1 MTSSQSQANVN
12 AAKRTQQQAD
22 NWKIIQKFIKERKE
36 RLETLKESLR
46 QLNED
51 KSKATASVTRL
62 EQQNAGYT
70 RQIAALNP
78 VADAAQIV
86 ILNQYITNNRGVITT
101 LKKTITTYT
110 QKITTKKKELEKQ
123 TAGVGSVN
131 STSTKPPVV
140 VPDTGGSRIEKKDNG
155 GGANDV
161 KLGYSYNAPLVKQAY
176 FSSVSGIDQSLQG
189 KSSGGLHID
198 AGNWND
204 AKMAWRKNLGGRGTI
219 QMDRDAITAIT
230 EAQKSNIKYDPKMYG
245 FKFLYNPKDVGMAW
259 GIMDQM
265 DPTYVA
271 SGQDAFNAISA
282 GLMSSSVSFDLV
294 LNRIEDLSYLNP
306 DGSLKPGINPYP
318 KTVAQKDLFD
328 IYEKGTMY
336 DIEYLFKTLNGP
348 HSTFTSN
355 LNGETADRGWLRPSI
370 VELHLGLRMRYRV
383 RVQTLSIN
391 HAIFDSRMVPIFST
405 VRLQVGRFNDGPDLS
420 ATQKVSSSSY
430 GNEDGYYLG
439 SMFIK
444 GPKP

>member
-1 MTSSQSQANVN
+1 
-12 AAKRTQQQAD
+12 
-22 NWKIIQKFIKERKE
+22 
-36 RLETLKESLR
+36 
-46 QLNED
+46 
-51 KSKATASVTRL
+51 
-62 EQQNAGYT
+62 
-70 RQIAALNP
+70 
-78 VADAAQIV
+78 
-86 ILNQYITNNRGVITT
+86 
-101 LKKTITTYT
+101 
-110 QKITTKKKELEKQ
+110 
-123 TAGVGSVN
+123 
-131 STSTKPPVV
+131 
-140 VPDTGGSRIEKKDNG
+140 
-155 GGANDV
+155 
-161 KLGYSYNAPLVKQAY
+161 
-176 FSSVSGIDQSLQG
+176 
-189 KSSGGLHID
+189 
-198 AGNWND
+198 
-204 AKMAWRKNLGGRGTI
+204 MAWRNNLGGRGTI

-282 GLMSSSVSFDLV
+282 GLMSSSVTFDLV

-383 RVQTLSIN
+383 RVQSLVIN

-430 GNEDGYYLG
+430 GNEGGYYLG